1 MFHVVDARDPVM
13 LESFLYGSRYVAPRV
28 CGSGNLVAAIKA
40 QVHEGGIDTLRN
52 AKCIMWWGKHSHPC
66 TQAQVLPLRINH
78 MQLKP
83 NVL

>member
-1 MFHVVDARDPVM
+1 MCHVVDARDPVM
-13 LESFLYGSRYVAPRV
+13 LESFLYGSCYVAPRV

-40 QVHEGGIDTLRN
+40 QVHEGGIDTLCN

-78 MQLKP
+78 MQL
-83 NVL
+83 